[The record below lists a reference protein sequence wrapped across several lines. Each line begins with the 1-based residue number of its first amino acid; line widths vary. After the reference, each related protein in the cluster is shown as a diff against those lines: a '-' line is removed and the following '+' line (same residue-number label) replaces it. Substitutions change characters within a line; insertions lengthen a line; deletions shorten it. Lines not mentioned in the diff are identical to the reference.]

1 MHNRKTYPENSGEI
15 ILAINDDARPKN
27 LESRKSHL
35 SWRWTCIDMQNEA
48 ELSPSDQPKVRCFG
62 SNAALTVEATPLL
75 VKGVPHG
82 HTVNLDVAPRQGE
95 NVIWARKITVQ
106 LSDTELPIMAA
117 VCLGYLPKAHFKR
130 SGKGI
135 FIERQPNKLF
145 VSATQGSGNA
155 FALPIPIGQTFQVGV
170 LRPSPRNRHQND
182 DGQMNALFVNSSK
195 NCQII
200 KNRHR

>member
-1 MHNRKTYPENSGEI
+1 MH
-15 ILAINDDARPKN
+15 
-27 LESRKSHL
+27 
-35 SWRWTCIDMQNEA
+35 NEA

>member
-1 MHNRKTYPENSGEI
+1 MH
-15 ILAINDDARPKN
+15 
-27 LESRKSHL
+27 
-35 SWRWTCIDMQNEA
+35 NEA

-155 FALPIPIGQTFQVGV
+155 FALPIPIGQTFQVSSLV
-170 LRPSPRNRHQND
+170 LSQLQKQADYSDGNLLLAALKGAAALYKPNGSQN
-182 DGQMNALFVNSSK
+182 
-195 NCQII
+195 
-200 KNRHR
+200 